1 MAGRAIFE
9 YDAEQNIIF
18 TTDRWEIKTRE
29 DVDEFVREYE
39 KFCSDLGKKA
49 YMISDINNFVI
60 HADVVDYYA
69 EKAQSIMNQYLL
81 GFARWGTNN
90 LARMTVRTT
99 SMKAKIAPNIYNTR
113 KEAIQAIEEMKKT
126 IEGE

>member
-9 YDAEQNIIF
+9 YDAEQNIVF
-18 TTDRWEIKTRE
+18 TADHWEIKTRE
-29 DVDEFVREYE
+29 DVDEFVREYV
-39 KFCSDLGKKA
+39 KFCSSLGKKV

-60 HADVVDYYA
+60 HADVIDYYA
-69 EKAQSIMNQYLL
+69 EKAGEIINQYLL

>member
-18 TTDRWEIKTRE
+18 TADRWEIKTRE
-29 DVDEFVREYE
+29 DVDEFVREYV
-39 KFCSDLGKKA
+39 KFCSGLGKKV
-49 YMISDINNFVI
+49 YIISDINNFVI
-60 HADVVDYYA
+60 HADVIDYYA
-69 EKAQSIMNQYLL
+69 EKAGEIINQYLL

>member
-18 TTDRWEIKTRE
+18 TADRWELKTRE
-29 DVDEFVREYE
+29 DVDEFVREYV
-39 KFCSDLGKKA
+39 KFCSGLKKKV
-49 YMISDINNFVI
+49 YIVSDINNFVI
-60 HADVVDYYA
+60 HAEVIDYYA
-69 EKAQSIMNQYLL
+69 EKAGEIINQYLL

-99 SMKAKIAPNIYNTR
+99 SMKAKIAPNIYSTR

-126 IEGE
+126 IERE